1 MTRYAHPL
9 AALIG
14 AAALIAA
21 AAPPAAQ
28 AAPEA
33 PTALADFFTGTLEI
47 DTPAGNWSAKRWLAA
62 DHTYRETGSDGEVRG
77 TWSIENG
84 KICTTAGKALGD
96 DRAKT
101 YCNIGVGKKAG
112 ETWRDDDPVTGN
124 AVLFDLKPGR

>member
-1 MTRYAHPL
+1 MTSHAHPL
-9 AALIG
+9 AALIS
-14 AAALIAA
+14 AALIGVAIAPLAA
-21 AAPPAAQ
+21 HAAPDDK
-28 AAPEA
+28 
-33 PTALADFFTGTLEI
+33 TALADFFTGTLEI

-84 KICTTAGKALGD
+84 KICTTAARPLGD

-101 YCNIGVGKKAG
+101 HCNIGVGKKAG